1 MEKVK
6 NRFDVK
12 SADMYRSMVYKIWLN
27 IRVNGFTQEQIS
39 HDLGINSANL
49 SKMLSGITEMS
60 LGTFCA
66 LTLWLNEHVQESLTN
81 YRSEYD
87 KLCK

>member
-6 NRFDVK
+6 NRFGVK
-12 SADMYRSMVYKIWLN
+12 SSEMYHSMVLKIWLN
-27 IRVNGFTQEQIS
+27 IRVNGFSQAMIAK
-39 HDLGINSANL
+39 DLGIDPANL
-49 SKMLSGITEMS
+49 SKLLSGVSEMS

-66 LTLWLNEHVQESLTN
+66 LTLWLNEHIQESLTN

>member
-6 NRFDVK
+6 NRFGVK
-12 SADMYRSMVYKIWLN
+12 SFEMYRSMVYKIWLN
-27 IRVNGFTQEQIS
+27 IRVNGFNQSQVAK
-39 HDLGINSANL
+39 DLGIDPANL
-49 SKMLSGITEMS
+49 SKLLSGVTEIS

-66 LTLWLNEHVQESLTN
+66 LTLWLNDHVQESLTN
-81 YRSEYD
+81 YRSEFE